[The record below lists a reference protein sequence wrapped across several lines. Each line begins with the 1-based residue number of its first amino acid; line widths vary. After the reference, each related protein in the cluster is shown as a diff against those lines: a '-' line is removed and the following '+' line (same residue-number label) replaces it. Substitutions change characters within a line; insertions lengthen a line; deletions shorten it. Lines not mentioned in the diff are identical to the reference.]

1 MAKEILFPSIISSFI
16 EVIITQPIDVAKTF
30 KQTNMKIPL
39 NLKTLYSG
47 FIPRASGNIPSRSI
61 FLFSQ
66 DYLKTELDPTKKT
79 NKILIP
85 GLSGLAQTIIDTP
98 IENLKMKQIFKLDK
112 IKYYRGFFPHL
123 IRNCLF
129 LIPVFNLKEYNTQY
143 PALYGAIGGIIG
155 SYVSHP
161 LDTIKTLIQTNKKN
175 QIKELK
181 FKDYFRGANLRAS
194 MAFVNMSISLT
205 IFEYLKEVLFI

>member
-85 GLSGLAQTIIDTP
+85 GKKYPKLTPVIID
-98 IENLKMKQIFKLDK
+98 
-112 IKYYRGFFPHL
+112 
-123 IRNCLF
+123 RN
-129 LIPVFNLKEYNTQY
+129 
-143 PALYGAIGGIIG
+143 
-155 SYVSHP
+155 
-161 LDTIKTLIQTNKKN
+161 IQSVK
-175 QIKELK
+175 
-181 FKDYFRGANLRAS
+181 
-194 MAFVNMSISLT
+194 
-205 IFEYLKEVLFI
+205 